1 MLTRREFL
9 AAGTAVTA
17 LAATPSCS
25 PAQTQRRQQTER
37 DPIPPTSPNPV
48 GARPPD
54 NLGGSTVNVGSNPG
68 DLQTAIN
75 TALNPDGTHK
85 GNTYICPPGVTYR
98 PLTLPAAKGTGWTCI
113 RSGSTNLPPAGT
125 RVQPSHAAAMFRI
138 VSSGAINDARCIIMP
153 SATAGWRFIGMELAN
168 PNDNFTYAMV
178 EVVRSSRI
186 SFERCYMHARPGQF
200 MRRALYFL
208 LSDDLQVWD
217 SYISECK
224 EGPPTDSDTQT
235 IFTRGGSRIHIENC
249 ELQAAGENVMFGDQG
264 SSLPTND
271 ITFKRN
277 HCYKPLAWRG
287 VIKNVKNLFEIKFAW
302 RTLAEGNIFENNW
315 LPTQPGE
322 AIVLNNSWQAE
333 GFYCDTRDLMFR
345 HNTIIN
351 SPALLAIADQ
361 NNGVGGPIRCA
372 FLNNLGLQI
381 PNRGLKFL
389 HRCNDIWIEHN
400 TIVPLDASSGVSP
413 FAAVLLAPDAPGK
426 MPNFTFRHN
435 IIGGSTYGMFCNG
448 GSDTAT
454 YDHWLPDR
462 MFQTNAIVG
471 LSGQPSL
478 MGVQYLASPSVAG
491 LDVVTGRLSPRSP
504 LIHAG
509 SDGKDLGVDFVQ
521 LATAQTGM

>member
-9 AAGTAVTA
+9 AAGTAAA
-17 LAATPSCS
+17 LAAS
-25 PAQTQRRQQTER
+25 PNGSFAQVQRRPQTGREAV
-37 DPIPPTSPNPV
+37 PPTSPSPV
-48 GARPPD
+48 STRPPD
-54 NLGGSTVNVGSNPG
+54 NLGGATVNVGSNPG

-75 TALNPDGTHK
+75 AALHADGTHR
-85 GNTYICPPGVTYR
+85 GNTYVCPAGVTYNS
-98 PLTLPAAKGTGWTCI
+98 LMLPAATGTGWTCI
-113 RSGSTNLPPAGT
+113 RSGSASLPPAGT
-125 RVQPSHAAAMFRI
+125 RVQPSHAATMFRI
-138 VSSGAINDARCIIMP
+138 QSSGAINDARCITMP
-153 SATAGWRFIGMELAN
+153 SPTSGWRFIGMELAN

-178 EVVRSSRI
+178 EVVKSNRI
-186 SFERCYMHARPGQF
+186 SFERCCMHARPGQF

-208 LSDDLQVWD
+208 FSDDLQVWD

-249 ELQAAGENVMFGDQG
+249 ELQAAGENIMFGDQG

-271 ITFKRN
+271 ITFRRN

-302 RTLAEGNIFENNW
+302 RILAEGNTFENNW
-315 LPTQPGE
+315 LGAQPGD
-322 AIVLNNSWQAE
+322 AIILNNGLGQA
-333 GFYCDTRDLMFR
+333 GSYCDTRDLMFR
-345 HNTIIN
+345 HNTVIN
-351 SPALLAIADQ
+351 SPAFLVIADL
-361 NNGVGGPIRCA
+361 NNGDGGPIRCA

-400 TIVPLDASSGVSP
+400 TIVQVDASSGDSP

-426 MPNFTFRHN
+426 MPNFTFKHN

-448 GSDTAT
+448 RSDTAT
-454 YDHWLPDR
+454 YDRWLPDR
-462 MFQTNAIVG
+462 TFQTNAIVS
-471 LSGQPSL
+471 LSGQPALTS
-478 MGVQYLASPSVAG
+478 VQYLASPSVAG
-491 LDVVTGRLSPRSP
+491 IDVVTGRLNPRSP
-504 LIHAG
+504 LIRAG

-521 LATAQTGM
+521 LTTAQTGK